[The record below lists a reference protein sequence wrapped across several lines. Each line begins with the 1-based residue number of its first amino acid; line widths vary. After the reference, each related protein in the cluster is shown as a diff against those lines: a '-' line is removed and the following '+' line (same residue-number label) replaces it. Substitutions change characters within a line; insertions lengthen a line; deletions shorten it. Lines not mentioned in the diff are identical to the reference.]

1 MAKRARAPRPQA
13 ATRDVLSPPPRPAK
27 IDPKWRKHYRRLQD
41 LREFFSRQKQSLVH
55 DANEEAPNYSEHM
68 ADAGTD
74 SYDRDFALGILSSH
88 QNALY
93 EIDDAIRRIESG
105 TYGICEASGKPIPLK
120 RLEAVPWA
128 RFTLEAEKQMEQR
141 GGGNRARLGNLGS
154 LTDVGESGGGT
165 GEPAAE
171 GEES

>member
-1 MAKRARAPRPQA
+1 MTKRARPLRPQA
-13 ATRDVLSPPPRPAK
+13 VTRDVLSPPRRPAR
-27 IDPKWRKHYRRLQD
+27 INPRWREHYRRLED
-41 LREFFSRQKQSLVH
+41 LREFFSRQKQSLVR

-74 SYDRDFALGILSSH
+74 SYDRDFALGILSSD

-105 TYGICEASGKPIPLK
+105 TYGTCEASGKPIPLK
-120 RLEAVPWA
+120 RLEAIPWA

-141 GGGNRARLGNLGS
+141 GGSNRARLGNLGS
-154 LTDVGESGGGT
+154 LTDVGETGSGT
-165 GEPAAE
+165 RERTAE
-171 GEES
+171 EEET